1 MPEAKRMPPHK
12 TRAQERIDALETPS
26 VAQLMNQVTE
36 LDRERDAAITVAA
49 ENLAAMQRIAAD
61 FQNYKRRTELERE
74 QSAGLANE
82 SLLRKVLA
90 IADDFDRAIEAMP
103 EALAGDGWVQ
113 GMAAIDRKL
122 RMLLESEGVTPIEA
136 LGRPF
141 DPREHEA
148 LSHIETDDAPDE
160 TVVAEIQRGYR
171 VRDRI
176 LRPSL
181 VAVAKNSRRGAG
193 PSGPSAD
200 PSGPTVGRHPQPGPD
215 QGPDQPGRDAGSG
228 GND

>member
-1 MPEAKRMPPHK
+1 MPTHK
-12 TRAQERIDALETPS
+12 TRAQERIEALETPS
-26 VAQLMNQVTE
+26 VAQLMNQVAE
-36 LDRERDAAITVAA
+36 LDRERDAAINEAA

-74 QSAGLANE
+74 QTAGLANE

-103 EALAGDGWVQ
+103 ATLAGDGWVQ

-136 LGRPF
+136 LGQSF

-148 LSHIETDDAPDE
+148 LSHIETNDAPDE
-160 TVVAEIQRGYR
+160 TIVAEIQRGYR

-181 VAVAKNSRRGAG
+181 VAVAKNSRGGTGRPGDSADQTGPGAG
-193 PSGPSAD
+193 
-200 PSGPTVGRHPQPGPD
+200 RHHQPGPD
-215 QGPDQPGRDAGSG
+215 QGPDQPGVDAGSG

>member
-1 MPEAKRMPPHK
+1 MPTHK

-26 VAQLMNQVTE
+26 VTQLIDQIAA
-36 LDRERDAAITVAA
+36 LQAERDAAIHEAA
-49 ENLAAMQRIAAD
+49 ENLAALQRSAAD
-61 FQNYKRRTELERE
+61 FQNYKRRTEQERE
-74 QSAGLANE
+74 TTAGLANE
-82 SLLRKVLA
+82 SLLRKVIA

-103 EALAGDGWVQ
+103 EPLTGDGWVQ
-113 GMAAIDRKL
+113 GIAAIDRKL

-141 DPREHEA
+141 DPRQHEA
-148 LSHIETDDAPDE
+148 LTQIETIDVPED
-160 TVVAEIQRGYR
+160 TIVAEIQRGYR

-181 VAVAKNSRRGAG
+181 VAVATNPSKGAG
-193 PSGPSAD
+193 
-200 PSGPTVGRHPQPGPD
+200 QPGTTAGRSGRAAP
-215 QGPDQPGRDAGSG
+215 PDQPGVDAGSG

>member
-1 MPEAKRMPPHK
+1 MPTHK

-26 VAQLMNQVTE
+26 VAQLIDQVAE
-36 LDRERDAAITVAA
+36 LARERDAAIQQAA
-49 ENLAAMQRIAAD
+49 ENLAGLQRVAAD
-61 FQNYKRRTELERE
+61 FQNYKRRTEQERDA
-74 QSAGLANE
+74 SATRANE
-82 SLLRKVLA
+82 VLLLRVISL
-90 IADDFDRAIEAMP
+90 ADDFDRAIEAMP
-103 EALAGDGWVQ
+103 EPLAGDGWVQ
-113 GMAAIDRKL
+113 GIAAIDRKL
-122 RMLLESEGVTPIEA
+122 RTLLESEGVTPIDA

-148 LSHIETDDAPDE
+148 LSEIETHDAPDG

-181 VAVAKNSRRGAG
+181 VAVAKYPKAGAG
-193 PSGPSAD
+193 SAGASDRSGPAGGHHQSRPA
-200 PSGPTVGRHPQPGPD
+200 

>member
-1 MPEAKRMPPHK
+1 MPTHK
-12 TRAQERIDALETPS
+12 TRAQERIEALETPS
-26 VAQLMNQVTE
+26 VAQLMDQVAE
-36 LDRERDAAITVAA
+36 LERERDAANQQSA
-49 ENLAAMQRIAAD
+49 ENLAGLQRIAAD
-61 FQNYKRRTELERE
+61 FQNYKRRTEQERDA
-74 QSAGLANE
+74 SATRANE
-82 SLLRKVLA
+82 VLLLRVISL
-90 IADDFDRAIEAMP
+90 ADDFDRAIEAMP
-103 EALAGDGWVQ
+103 EPLAGDGWVQ
-113 GMAAIDRKL
+113 GIAAIDRKL
-122 RMLLESEGVTPIEA
+122 RTLLESEAVMPIDA

-148 LSHIETDDAPDE
+148 LSEIETPDAPDG

-181 VAVAKNSRRGAG
+181 VAVAKNPKAGAARADASDRTG
-193 PSGPSAD
+193 PAGGHHQSS
-200 PSGPTVGRHPQPGPD
+200 PG

>member
-1 MPEAKRMPPHK
+1 MPTHK

-26 VAQLMNQVTE
+26 VTQLMNQAAE
-36 LDRERDAAITVAA
+36 LELERDTAINEAAD
-49 ENLAAMQRIAAD
+49 NLAGMQRIAAD

-148 LSHIETDDAPDE
+148 LSNIETDRRA
-160 TVVAEIQRGYR
+160 R
-171 VRDRI
+171 RDDRRRDPAW
-176 LRPSL
+176 LSGPGSDPP
-181 VAVAKNSRRGAG
+181 AVARRRRQESPRGHPSPGCCRRPDRPHRG
-193 PSGPSAD
+193 PSSPVR
-200 PSGPTVGRHPQPGPD
+200 PRSGT
-215 QGPDQPGRDAGSG
+215 
-228 GND
+228 

>member
-1 MPEAKRMPPHK
+1 MPTHK

-26 VAQLMNQVTE
+26 VAQLMDQVAE
-36 LDRERDAAITVAA
+36 LARERDAATQQAA
-49 ENLAAMQRIAAD
+49 ENLAGLQRIAAD
-61 FQNYKRRTELERE
+61 FQNYKRRTEQERDA
-74 QSAGLANE
+74 SATRANE
-82 SLLRKVLA
+82 VLLLRVISL
-90 IADDFDRAIEAMP
+90 ADDFDRAIEAMP
-103 EALAGDGWVQ
+103 EPLAGDGWVQ
-113 GMAAIDRKL
+113 GIAAIDRKL
-122 RMLLESEGVTPIEA
+122 RTLLESEGVTPIEA

-148 LSHIETDDAPDE
+148 LSEIETSDAPDG

-181 VAVAKNSRRGAG
+181 VAVAKHPKAGADRAGASDRTG
-193 PSGPSAD
+193 PAGGHDQSGS
-200 PSGPTVGRHPQPGPD
+200 D

>member
-1 MPEAKRMPPHK
+1 MPEAKRMPTHK

-26 VAQLMNQVTE
+26 VTQLMNQAAE
-36 LDRERDAAITVAA
+36 LGRERDTAINEAADS
-49 ENLAAMQRIAAD
+49 LAGMQRIAAD

-103 EALAGDGWVQ
+103 DALAGDGWVQ

-148 LSHIETDDAPDE
+148 LSNIETDDVPDE
-160 TVVAEIQRGYR
+160 TIVAEIQRGYR

-181 VAVAKNSRRGAG
+181 VAVAKNPRGGTRHPGAA
-193 PSGPSAD
+193 AD
-200 PSGPTVGRHPQPGPD
+200 QTDPTAGRHHQSGPD
-215 QGPDQPGRDAGSG
+215 QGPDQPGQGAGSG

>member
-1 MPEAKRMPPHK
+1 MPTHK

-26 VAQLMNQVTE
+26 VTQLIDQIAALQV
-36 LDRERDAAITVAA
+36 ERDGAIQEAA
-49 ENLAAMQRIAAD
+49 ENLSALQRSAAD
-61 FQNYKRRTELERE
+61 FQNYKRRTEQERE
-74 QSAGLANE
+74 TTAGLANE
-82 SLLRKVLA
+82 SLLRKVIA

-103 EALAGDGWVQ
+103 DQLAADGWVQ
-113 GMAAIDRKL
+113 GIAAIDRKL

-141 DPREHEA
+141 DPRQHEA
-148 LSHIETDDAPDE
+148 LTQIETTDVAED
-160 TVVAEIQRGYR
+160 TIVAEIQRGYR

-181 VAVAKNSRRGAG
+181 VAVATNPSHGAG
-193 PSGPSAD
+193 RPGTTAGRSGRAAPPD
-200 PSGPTVGRHPQPGPD
+200 KPGD
-215 QGPDQPGRDAGSG
+215 DAGSG

>member
-1 MPEAKRMPPHK
+1 MPTHK

-26 VAQLMNQVTE
+26 VTQLIDEVALVQA
-36 LDRERDAAITVAA
+36 ERDAAIQEAA
-49 ENLAAMQRIAAD
+49 ENLAALQRSAAD
-61 FQNYKRRTELERE
+61 FQNYKRRTEQERE
-74 QSAGLANE
+74 TTAGLANE
-82 SLLRKVLA
+82 SLLRKVIA

-103 EALAGDGWVQ
+103 EPLAADGWVQ
-113 GMAAIDRKL
+113 GIAAIDRKL

-141 DPREHEA
+141 DPRQHEA
-148 LSHIETDDAPDE
+148 LTQIETTDVPED
-160 TVVAEIQRGYR
+160 TIVAEIQRGYR

-181 VAVAKNSRRGAG
+181 VAVATSPSQAADDLGATAG
-193 PSGPSAD
+193 RSGRAAP
-200 PSGPTVGRHPQPGPD
+200 
-215 QGPDQPGRDAGSG
+215 PDQPGVDAGSG